1 MNMTWSINCPDC
13 GMVYVVGK
21 RCACFPPVP
30 EPVKVRRRRPK
41 GTVKATV
48 LRAHDKKMTVPQAA
62 KASGISAWT
71 LYNAANRLGI
81 KLKKAR

>member
-1 MNMTWSINCPDC
+1 MSMTWTINCPDC

-21 RCACFPPVP
+21 RCACFPPLP
-30 EPVKVRRRRPK
+30 AVRPSGRRPK
-41 GTVKATV
+41 GSVKDVV
-48 LRAHDKKMTVPQAA
+48 LQAYDKKMTVPQAA

-71 LYNAANRLGI
+71 IYNAATRLGI